1 MISSMHFCSFQV
13 CKKYFKTF
21 NFLFI
26 RQIFEIVEV
35 IIGEKGN
42 WRLAFQWQSTKS
54 YKHEYEIIQACV
66 RNHTSTSA
74 KSYKHKYEI
83 TQAWV
88 QNHTS
93 MSTKSHKHGHEII
106 QAWVRNHT
114 SMGTKSYKHG
124 YKIIQ
129 RWVRNHASIGTKSYK
144 HGYEITQAWVRNHTS
159 MGTKSYKHGYEI
171 IQAWVRNHTSMS
183 TKSYKHGPFKCKNIL
198 IYQIFVTYLTKWDI
212 LLKNEKSCWK
222 MSSSKKYR
230 IGPWN
235 FLAKVKFSSQNY
247 SYFKS

>member
-74 KSYKHKYEI
+74 KSYKHEYEI

-93 MSTKSHKHGHEII
+93 MSTKSHKHGYEIIQAWVQNHTKMGTKSCKHRYEII
-106 QAWVRNHT
+106 QAWVRNYT
-114 SMGTKSYKHG
+114 SMGTNSH
-124 YKIIQ
+124 
-129 RWVRNHASIGTKSYK
+129 
-144 HGYEITQAWVRNHTS
+144 
-159 MGTKSYKHGYEI
+159 KHGYEI

-183 TKSYKHGPFKCKNIL
+183 TKSHKHGYEIILAWAIQMQKHFDLPNICH
-198 IYQIFVTYLTKWDI
+198 ISYKMRHFVEKWEI
-212 LLKNEKSCWK
+212 LLKNVFI
-222 MSSSKKYR
+222 KKISHR
-230 IGPWN
+230 P
-235 FLAKVKFSSQNY
+235 LKFSG
-247 SYFKS
+247 